1 MTFDSNAA
9 AQPDSGIID
18 SSAPLHRWPWQAACL
33 HCFLALLPLG
43 CDNGS
48 RGGCES
54 DSDCP
59 SGRYCAV
66 LSGECIFDCVLASD
80 CPAGHR
86 CTGRGKCEPGCSIT
100 HGGIEDCDNVDND
113 CDGQTDENV
122 PPRDCERKN
131 SLGTCRGRETCVDHA
146 WVCDAPVPEQE
157 RCDGAD
163 NDCDSQTDEGF
174 DVGQVCPG
182 AGVCPDGLLECAPD
196 GSARCSTFPGGSDDR
211 SGPEVCN
218 GLDDDCDSGTD
229 EEVEPT
235 HLPES
240 GAQASDSL
248 DNNCNGL
255 VDERGGVLVQFN
267 PSFFPGTY
275 MTAYE
280 IGVFENPDCTGRQY
294 GLAGDDYPAGWPAGP
309 ENPSVT
315 LYACAL
321 PGIYPSGYLSWYR
334 AQRACEV
341 QGLRLCTQAEWN
353 SACQGCDARQLPYGN
368 VYIAGIC
375 NEGLSSVGTL
385 AHTGEYVVCT
395 AENHIFD
402 MVGNLAEWVFDFNEE
417 SPAYR
422 LAGGASYS
430 CTLCEYGVCR
440 VCNLEQPDDRN
451 RLMEWGSCLL
461 RNRGM
466 MSFLPEQVES
476 FLGTRCCLTKP

>member
-1 MTFDSNAA
+1 MRGNGNRGKYLARVGTAA
-9 AQPDSGIID
+9 VI
-18 SSAPLHRWPWQAACL
+18 
-33 HCFLALLPLG
+33 ALLATGWVG
-43 CDNGS
+43 CAS
-48 RGGCES
+48 SSSGGCQT
-54 DSDCP
+54 DTDCP

-66 LSGECIFDCVLASD
+66 LSGQCAFDCVYSSD
-80 CPAGHR
+80 CPAGYR

-113 CDGQTDENV
+113 CDGQTDEDV
-122 PPRDCERKN
+122 PPRDCEKKN
-131 SLGTCRGRETCVDHA
+131 SYGTCRGQEACLDHA

-174 DVGQVCPG
+174 EVGQVCPG
-182 AGVCPDGLLECAPD
+182 AGGCPDGLLECAPD
-196 GSARCSTFPGGSDDR
+196 GGARCSTFPGGSDDR

-218 GLDDDCDSGTD
+218 GLDDDCDGGTD

-240 GAQASDSL
+240 GAQANDGL

-294 GLAGDDYPAGWPAGP
+294 GLTGDDYPAGWPAGP

-321 PGIYPSGYLSWYR
+321 PGIYPSGHLSWYR
-334 AQRACEV
+334 AQRACAA
-341 QGLRLCTQAEWN
+341 QGLRLCVQAEWN
-353 SACQGCDARQLPYGN
+353 SACQGNDARLYPYGSQYFAN
-368 VYIAGIC
+368 WC
-375 NEGLSSVGTL
+375 NEGWGSSGTL
-385 AHTGEYVVCT
+385 APNGEFEKCT
-395 AENHIFD
+395 AGNHIFD
-402 MVGNLAEWVFDFNEE
+402 MVGNMAEWVQEYFTEA
-417 SPAYR
+417 PAYR
-422 LAGGASYS
+422 LVGGAPHVCSI
-430 CTLCEYGVCR
+430 CESGNCR
-440 VCNLEQPDDRN
+440 DCDPNRPNDEDRFKD
-451 RLMEWGSCLL
+451 WGSCLL
-461 RNRGM
+461 RNKDNM
-466 MSFLPEQVES
+466 AFLPEQTIS
-476 FLGTRCCLTKP
+476 WLGGRCCYNKP